1 MTSTMQVLTVP
12 DYMSI
17 GRSEELAS
25 WLASPGIG
33 WQGDGPSQPAL
44 YKVEIHYIMQTL
56 RWLAGRDQ
64 ASA

>member
-1 MTSTMQVLTVP
+1 MTSMMHVLTVP

-17 GRSEELAS
+17 EESEELAS

-56 RWLAGRDQ
+56 R
-64 ASA
+64 

>member
-17 GRSEELAS
+17 EESEELAS

-44 YKVEIHYIMQTL
+44 YKVEIHYIMQTPG
-56 RWLAGRDQ
+56 WLAGRDQ
-64 ASA
+64 AST

>member
-1 MTSTMQVLTVP
+1 MTSTMHVLTVP

-17 GRSEELAS
+17 GGSKELAS

-44 YKVEIHYIMQTL
+44 NKMEIHCIMQTPG
-56 RWLAGRDQ
+56 WLAGRDQ
-64 ASA
+64 TSA